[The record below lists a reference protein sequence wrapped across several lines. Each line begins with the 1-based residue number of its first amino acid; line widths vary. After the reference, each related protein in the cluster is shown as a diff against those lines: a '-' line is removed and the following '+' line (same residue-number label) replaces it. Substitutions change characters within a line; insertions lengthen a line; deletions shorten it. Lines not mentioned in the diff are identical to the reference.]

1 MKNCVSGGKSMTSK
15 SGISVKHPS
24 QKRIAK
30 LMKKKYH
37 KQNNKLDISQK

>member
-15 SGISVKHPS
+15 FGISVKKPS

-30 LMKKKYH
+30 LMKKKYE
-37 KQNNKLDISQK
+37 KSKNGQNNR